1 MPMPINDKIE
11 SKQLKKQRKQTEG
24 IKACKKHIWT
34 RVLETTREQDPA
46 HLLTLQTVVVRSKI
60 SRLVLANTDWWCHLV
75 GIILTATS

>member
-34 RVLETTREQDPA
+34 RDNKTTRPRPSVDLTDSSSQEQDI
-46 HLLTLQTVVVRSKI
+46 KI
-60 SRLVLANTDWWCHLV
+60 GV
-75 GIILTATS
+75 GQH